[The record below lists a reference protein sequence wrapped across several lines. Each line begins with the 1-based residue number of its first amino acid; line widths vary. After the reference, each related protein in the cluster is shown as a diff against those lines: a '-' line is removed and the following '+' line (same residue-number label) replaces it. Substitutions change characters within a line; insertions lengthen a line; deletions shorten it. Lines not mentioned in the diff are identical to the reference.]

1 MQSKVLPATILVGAF
16 AASGGGTGGILKIAQ
31 RKALP

>member
-16 AASGGGTGGILKIAQ
+16 AVSGGTGGIRKVAR
-31 RKALP
+31 RKAMP